1 MDAVTSWMTLLLG
14 KIKPFL
20 YSNGGPIISVQ
31 VNNKVYMHGCLTLY
45 VLFLIQKLLYQL
57 RIVTT
62 QYSGNVTLN
71 VFNSKPVKTGKFFR

>member
-31 VNNKVYMHGCLTLY
+31 VNNKVCMHGCLTLY
-45 VLFLIQKLLYQL
+45 VLLLIQKLLYQL
-57 RIVTT
+57 RIATT
-62 QYSGNVTLN
+62 RIVET
-71 VFNSKPVKTGKFFR
+71 